1 MQEGKE
7 KVKYV
12 KKRNKTGSE
21 RGIEELS
28 IFFLLSLSLSEQVE
42 EKRRGGEEPE
52 AVVQKD

>member
-21 RGIEELS
+21 RGTEELS

-52 AVVQKD
+52 AVVQKA

>member
-28 IFFLLSLSLSEQVE
+28 IFFLLSLSEQVE

-52 AVVQKD
+52 AVVQKA